1 MCDQGHKV
9 TFDSQKCEI
18 RKEGSGKLVA
28 TAARTS
34 SNIYV
39 LSEIGNEKCCLGK
52 EDESWLWHRRMGH
65 MHFDN
70 LVKVS
75 KREAVR
81 EMPQITKP
89 TNTLC
94 KHCQQGKKTK
104 TKFKSKEYS
113 TTKPLEIVHT
123 DLVGP
128 TTTKGLKGER
138 YFMLLVDDY
147 TRMTAVCFL
156 KNKSEAFEN
165 FKIYKE
171 MVENEMDSRIKC
183 LRSDNG
189 GEFTSKEFMDY
200 CNNHGIKRQFFVA
213 RTPQQN
219 GVVERK
225 NMTVQEMARTM
236 IMDSK
241 LTDIFWTQVVHTTV
255 HIQNRVMLR
264 NNTDKTPYE
273 LWKGRPANVKHFR
286 VFGSKCY
293 IKREDGRMGKF
304 DSRVDKGILVG
315 YSSTRKAYKCYNLRL
330 NKVVESIN
338 VTIDE
343 TGRPKSKEEENKSM
357 EQLFK
362 EEDEKEVEEEDEDE
376 ENLTEE
382 EEQVQ
387 QVSPKT
393 PSKRVQKNHPSD
405 QIIGNKDAGV
415 ETRRK
420 ICSPEQT
427 HLALLSTIEPNCF
440 EEANKDEFWN
450 KAMDEE
456 LDQIE
461 KNDTWEL
468 VPRPKNKNVIGTKW
482 VFRNKLNEDGQ
493 VTRNKARLV
502 CKGYAQIEGI
512 DFEETFSPV
521 ARMEAICL
529 LLAYACSKNVKVYQM
544 DIKSTFLNGELEEEV
559 YIEQPEGFQLSEN
572 TDYVCKLKKALYG
585 LKQAPRAWYSRLDKY
600 LQQARVQK
608 RKCRQQPLHQG
619 KSR

>member
-1 MCDQGHKV
+1 MTGDRDKFLTLQKERDGSVSFGNDDSSKIIGKGTVRIGNKNEKAENVLLVEDMKHNLLSVSQMCDQGHKV

-94 KHCQQGKKTK
+94 KHCQQGKQTK
-104 TKFKSKEYS
+104 TRFKSKEYS

-128 TTTKGLKGER
+128 TTKKGLKGER

-147 TRMTAVCFL
+147 TRMTVVFFL

-183 LRSDNG
+183 LISDNG

-200 CNNHGIKRQFFVA
+200 CNNHGIKRQFSVA

-225 NMTVQEMARTM
+225 NMTIQEMARTM

-241 LTDIFWTQVVHTTV
+241 LIDIFWTQAVHTIV

-343 TGRPKSKEEENKSM
+343 TGRPKSKKEENKSM
-357 EQLFK
+357 EQLFE
-362 EEDEKEVEEEDEDE
+362 EEDEKEEEEEDEDE
-376 ENLTEE
+376 ENPTEVE
-382 EEQVQ
+382 EKVQ

-393 PSKRVQKNHPSD
+393 PSK
-405 QIIGNKDAGV
+405 
-415 ETRRK
+415 
-420 ICSPEQT
+420 
-427 HLALLSTIEPNCF
+427 
-440 EEANKDEFWN
+440 
-450 KAMDEE
+450 
-456 LDQIE
+456 
-461 KNDTWEL
+461 
-468 VPRPKNKNVIGTKW
+468 
-482 VFRNKLNEDGQ
+482 
-493 VTRNKARLV
+493 
-502 CKGYAQIEGI
+502 
-512 DFEETFSPV
+512 
-521 ARMEAICL
+521 
-529 LLAYACSKNVKVYQM
+529 
-544 DIKSTFLNGELEEEV
+544 
-559 YIEQPEGFQLSEN
+559 
-572 TDYVCKLKKALYG
+572 
-585 LKQAPRAWYSRLDKY
+585 
-600 LQQARVQK
+600 
-608 RKCRQQPLHQG
+608 
-619 KSR
+619 